1 MLNESKV
8 FKWLLT
14 LYVFASCYGRGERKT
29 ENNKMETERGIAVVE
44 LFTSE
49 GCSSC
54 PPADKLLARISAE
67 NKDVYV
73 LSYHVDYWDYLG
85 WKDPF
90 SQASFSNR
98 QRDYA
103 QQFNL
108 QSIYTPQV
116 VVNGRYEFV
125 GSNEITLRA
134 SLKKNSTLDKLYL
147 QVERKDASTIV
158 VSCTLKAAATDLLN
172 IALVQPQ
179 AQTVVKRGENNGQV
193 LLHVNVVR
201 NLKTVLAK
209 EGSTAVEITIPESIK
224 NQPLQIIG
232 FYNNKSSYQIT
243 AAGKIAVPK
252 G

>member
-1 MLNESKV
+1 MLNQTKLL
-8 FKWLLT
+8 KWLLICF
-14 LYVFASCYGRGERKT
+14 VFTSCYSRVERQT
-29 ENNKMETERGIAVVE
+29 ENIKMELEQGITVVE

-103 QQFNL
+103 QQFKL
-108 QSIYTPQV
+108 RSIYTPQV
-116 VVNGRYEFV
+116 VVNGRDEFV
-125 GSNEITLRA
+125 GSDEGLLRA
-134 SLKKNSTLDKLYL
+134 SLNKKSTLNKLAL
-147 QVERKDASTIV
+147 QVERKNASTII
-158 VSCTLKAAATDLLN
+158 VSCTLKPAAGDLLN

-179 AQTVVKRGENNGQV
+179 AQTVVKRGENNGRV
-193 LLHVNVVR
+193 LQHVNVVR
-201 NLKTVLAK
+201 NLKTVPAK
-209 EGSTAVEITIPESIK
+209 EGSIAIEITLPESIQQ
-224 NQPLQIIG
+224 QPLEIIG
-232 FYNNKSSYQIT
+232 FYNNSSFQIT
-243 AAGKIAVPK
+243 AAGRNAVPK